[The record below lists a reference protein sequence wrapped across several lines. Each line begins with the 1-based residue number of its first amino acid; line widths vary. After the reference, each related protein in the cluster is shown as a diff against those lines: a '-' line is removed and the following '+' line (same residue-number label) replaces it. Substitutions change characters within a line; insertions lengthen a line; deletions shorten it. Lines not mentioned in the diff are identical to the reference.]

1 MSDTAA
7 DFFKLRFKDKDGKSL
22 INIVEEPFVVSTQG
36 FYLEPGSPYAE
47 RFNSILLR
55 LMAFGV
61 FKKWN
66 TNFVPIRNN
75 QLLPVVLTILLVGY
89 MISGIIFKIE
99 IALVKIKKLTSH
111 RTTCEE
117 SDFRLS
123 SGLQAQPEIPEP
135 VPAPSRA
142 I

>member
-1 MSDTAA
+1 MSNTAA

-22 INIVEEPFVVSTQG
+22 INIVEEPFVISTQG

-66 TNFVPIRNN
+66 TNFVPITSFSEVAKEALENLVIRDN
-75 QLLPVVLTILLVGY
+75 QLLPVLVTILSIGY
-89 MISGIIFKIE
+89 LISGIIFVIE
-99 IALVKIKKLTSH
+99 IAVIKIKKLTS
-111 RTTCEE
+111 
-117 SDFRLS
+117 DFIK
-123 SGLQAQPEIPEP
+123 Q
-135 VPAPSRA
+135 
-142 I
+142 